1 MEESGS
7 YPPVAV
13 IGTGSWGTTL
23 AILLARNGRD
33 VRLWART
40 GDEATRLNTERENME
55 HLPGIAFPANLTVTA
70 EPEQAIMNAGLVLL
84 VPPAQKMRANT
95 RIFSEA
101 WKTLA
106 NEPALISCSKGL
118 EIGSMQRMSEVI
130 SEELPGEVSY
140 LRECVGALSGPNLAR
155 EVANQLPC
163 TSVVACP
170 NEEVARR
177 VQAIM
182 MCPQMRVYTNTD
194 IIGVEIAGSLKNVI
208 ALGAGFCDG
217 LEMGDNAK
225 AALITRGLAEISRLG
240 MAVGAKPLTFAG
252 LAGLGDLIATCASP
266 QSRNRYVG
274 QEIAR
279 GRTLQDIQVTMKS
292 VAEGVTTTI
301 AACQLAD
308 RYNVEMPITSTT
320 NQVLFHQKGPAD
332 AVRELMLRD
341 PKGELG

>member
-1 MEESGS
+1 MEET

-40 GDEATRLNTERENME
+40 GDEATRLNTARENSD
-55 HLPGIAFPANLTVTA
+55 HLPGIAFPDNLTVTA
-70 EPEQAIMNAGLVLL
+70 DPEQTVRNAGLVLL
-84 VPPAQKMRANT
+84 VPPAQKMRANM
-95 RIFSEA
+95 RIFSQA

-106 NEPALISCSKGL
+106 NETALVSCSKGL
-118 EIGSMQRMSEVI
+118 EIDSMQRMSEVI
-130 SEELPGEVSY
+130 AEELPTDLSH
-140 LRECVGALSGPNLAR
+140 LRKCVGALSGPNLAR
-155 EVANQLPC
+155 EVANHLPC

-170 NEEVARR
+170 NGEVARR

-225 AALITRGLAEISRLG
+225 AALITRGLAEIARLG
-240 MAVGAKPLTFAG
+240 MAAGAQPLTFAG
-252 LAGLGDLIATCASP
+252 LAGLGDLIATCASK

-279 GRTLQDIQVTMKS
+279 GRTLQDIQTTMKS

-308 RYNVEMPITSTT
+308 RYNVEMPITETT
-320 NQVLFHQKGPAD
+320 NQVLFHRKGPAD